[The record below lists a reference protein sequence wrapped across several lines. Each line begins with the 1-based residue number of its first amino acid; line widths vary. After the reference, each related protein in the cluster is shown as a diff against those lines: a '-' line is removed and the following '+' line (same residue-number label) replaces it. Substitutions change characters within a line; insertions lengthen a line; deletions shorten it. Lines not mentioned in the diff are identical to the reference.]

1 MVASSRKKNPMAQRF
16 GLRAVATRLGKDDSL
31 VGWLRQRQLGRDGG
45 GNDEQD
51 DRWGRMEPG
60 EW

>member
-1 MVASSRKKNPMAQRF
+1 MVASSQKKNPMAQR
-16 GLRAVATRLGKDDSL
+16 LVVATRLGKDDSL
-31 VGWLRQRQLGRDGG
+31 VGWLRQRQLDRDGG

-51 DRWGRMEPG
+51 DRWGRTEPG